1 MKLPGRQGDRERS
14 TGTGTKLRRK
24 QAASEAGGR
33 GPVPL
38 SACCK
43 LTADGTD
50 ALQTDPN
57 KAPKGTQRSANARV
71 PARPPTDR
79 RPSHCSTALSQHSG
93 IRWGHVPSAGPGS
106 AHRVTRSPRHRG
118 LDPAVPGTNITS
130 SSSPS
135 TSPSCSLLLLFPLTS
150 ACTEHQPAAPPQP
163 CTYEQ
168 NLDRIQSDSLPTS
181 PSSQLPS
188 SPRPLVDTLPR
199 RHPSSAFFPLL
210 FHATQPDRGS
220 KLAGRNRKDTSRSQ
234 PISSTKSTKTT
245 DTKADT
251 NANTASSSKTVVGK
265 THQTRPTAK
274 ETHDVSEAT
283 ATMSPKS
290 EATYYLL
297 PDLCALDTSA
307 RELELDAHAWVQ
319 PTIIDDD
326 DLTFG
331 GKPLSAWYEEERSRL
346 SSSAASSDDDQC
358 EERRGRERTR
368 RHRKDGSAK
377 SYHHHHHHHSHHGHD
392 QK

>member
-1 MKLPGRQGDRERS
+1 MHASGAVPHHQSNPSAR
-14 TGTGTKLRRK
+14 LRAGE
-24 QAASEAGGR
+24 QAADTAAQLACARTAWPSNR
-33 GPVPL
+33 DRHPRVP
-38 SACCK
+38 K
-43 LTADGTD
+43 TR
-50 ALQTDPN
+50 P
-57 KAPKGTQRSANARV
+57 PKGSSLTLCQHH
-71 PARPPTDR
+71 PP
-79 RPSHCSTALSQHSG
+79 HN
-93 IRWGHVPSAGPGS
+93 
-106 AHRVTRSPRHRG
+106 SPH
-118 LDPAVPGTNITS
+118 
-130 SSSPS
+130 
-135 TSPSCSLLLLFPLTS
+135 
-150 ACTEHQPAAPPQP
+150 
-163 CTYEQ
+163 
-168 NLDRIQSDSLPTS
+168 
-181 PSSQLPS
+181 
-188 SPRPLVDTLPR
+188 PLVDTLPR

-245 DTKADT
+245 DTKAET